1 MVLQVAAHPGQ
12 VVGGLHPRPP
22 QLGRVAHP
30 GQQQQLRR
38 VDSAAAEDNLACN
51 TGLGW
56 GIMASNKY
64 EPALYFFVTPFS
76 TTSMPTAFFP
86 SKSTRVT
93 RTLVMV
99 LRFWTVGG
107 QTAASS
113 PLEAELTWRPRAG
126 RR

>member
-38 VDSAAAEDNLACN
+38 VDRAAAEDNLACN
-51 TGLGW
+51 TLGVG
-56 GIMASNKY
+56 GIILTSTA
-64 EPALYFFVTPFS
+64 PALYFFVTPFS
-76 TTSMPTAFFP
+76 TTSMPTAFLP
-86 SKSTRVT
+86 SNSTRVT

-99 LRFWTVGG
+99 LRF
-107 QTAASS
+107 
-113 PLEAELTWRPRAG
+113 
-126 RR
+126 